1 MSCSKEA
8 FGGRSRGGAE
18 FWHSVVTNIGSHP
31 NDKFQMKAAQQRLL
45 AKGSALSGRIEEERE
60 LHTAMDI
67 VRLRSLLDANPRYTK
82 GLSEPPGELHKKH
95 EGHINAAS
103 GHIID
108 VLKKLNQITNDEGLE
123 QKHMLRT
130 LSDLDYA
137 YYALERLLLI
147 VDFITCD
154 DVKYAQADKAP
165 GFLHL
170 HE

>member
-8 FGGRSRGGAE
+8 FGGRGRGGAE
-18 FWHSVVTNIGSHP
+18 CWYGFVTNPGSHP
-31 NDKFQMKAAQQRLL
+31 NDKFELKAAQQRLL
-45 AKGSALSGRIEEERE
+45 AKGSALSGRVEEERE
-60 LHTAMDI
+60 LHAAMDI
-67 VRLRSLLDANPRYTK
+67 VRLRSLLAANPRYIK
-82 GLSEPPGELHKKH
+82 GLSKRVSDLRDIHG
-95 EGHINAAS
+95 GHINAAS

-108 VLKKLNQITNDEGLE
+108 VLQKLNRITNDEGLE

-137 YYALERLLLI
+137 HYALERLLLI